1 MKTAILKILAQLL
14 SDVKTRGKVITV
26 VLSIAAGFLGLMCL
40 PVVVLSSLGSSE
52 IEPPSI
58 DRSLF
63 DKNTFMDNL
72 TSEQRSEIENF
83 QNQGQEIE
91 NAMAAVGLR
100 EQTIKAQFIYCSQL
114 ENVQNFNAESYAQ
127 LFKNAANDENLI
139 ATINQ
144 NYGTNIVYEDY
155 LKTYTWVMNTTIN
168 PYMFSAS
175 TTKNSA
181 DMAAWAKN
189 AYVSGWGYKDGSYGN
204 RDDSDHIRY
213 ADNAGL
219 MLGYLNYNAE
229 EKSFGSDFQTL
240 TYTEQGDL
248 NTMPEV
254 AGIGLFDGEK
264 HGIYIGNGKVIF
276 SSSDVGKVDKQAV
289 SSGNWT
295 KWCTYEGVNYPQ
307 EVQDKIAEIHAQER
321 QRNRNHNR
329 RRR

>member
-14 SDVKTRGKVITV
+14 SDAKTRGKVITI

-40 PVVVLSSLGSSE
+40 PVMVLSSLGSSE
-52 IEPPSI
+52 IEPPII

-63 DKNTFMDNL
+63 DESNFMSNL

-91 NAMAAVGLR
+91 NAMATVGLKD
-100 EQTIKAQFIYCSQL
+100 QTIKAQFIYCSQL

-127 LFKNAANDENLI
+127 LFKNAENDEDL
-139 ATINQ
+139 INQ
-144 NYGTNIVYEDY
+144 INLNYGTNIVYEDY
-155 LKTYTWVMNTTIN
+155 LKNYTWVMNTTIN
-168 PYMFSAS
+168 PYMFSDQA
-175 TTKNSA
+175 TKNCA
-181 DMAAWAKN
+181 DLAAWAKN

-229 EKSFGSDFQTL
+229 EKSFDSDFSTL
-240 TYTEQGDL
+240 TFTEQGDL

-264 HGIYIGNGKVIF
+264 HGIYIGNGEVIF
-276 SSSDVGKVDKQAV
+276 SSSSVGKVDKQAV
-289 SSGNWT
+289 SSGNWQS
-295 KWCTYEGVNYPQ
+295 WCTYEDINYPQ
-307 EVQDKIAEIHAQER
+307 EVQDKINEIHAPESR
-321 QRNRNHNR
+321 ESDDHRAD
-329 RRR
+329 

>member
-14 SDVKTRGKVITV
+14 SNAKTRGKVITI

-63 DKNTFMDNL
+63 DESNFMSNL
-72 TSEQRSEIENF
+72 TSKQTAEIENF
-83 QNQGQEIE
+83 QNRGQEIE
-91 NAMAAVGLR
+91 NAMAAVGLK

-127 LFKNAANDENLI
+127 LLKNAANDESL
-139 ATINQ
+139 INQ
-144 NYGTNIVYEDY
+144 INSNYGTNIVYEDY

-168 PYMFSAS
+168 PYMFSDPG
-175 TTKNSA
+175 TKNCA

-189 AYVSGWGYKDGSYGN
+189 AYESGWGYKDGFYGERN
-204 RDDSDHIRY
+204 ETDRIRY

-219 MLGYLNYNAE
+219 ILGYLNYNAE
-229 EKSFGSDFQTL
+229 EKSFGSDYQTL

-254 AGIGLFDGEK
+254 AGIGLFDGQK
-264 HGIYIGNGKVIF
+264 HGIYIGNGEVIYSF
-276 SSSDVGKVDKQAV
+276 SSVGKVDKQAV

-307 EVQDKIAEIHAQER
+307 EVQDKINEIHAPESR
-321 QRNRNHNR
+321 ESDDHRAD
-329 RRR
+329 